1 MRLGQI
7 LKRWRVMSELN
18 LRTAAKMMGTSTA
31 TLSRIER
38 GENPDGKTLA
48 AILRWI
54 LSDWKPPKDA
64 AKQEVGE

>member
-48 AILRWI
+48 KILRWI
-54 LSDWKPPKDA
+54 LSDWERPTIEGRPS
-64 AKQEVGE
+64 